1 MTEISNKL
9 RVLLNNLIK
18 NRKTLQDLAQRK
30 ILDGGNRLKQNIV
43 IDFSSPNIAKP
54 FHYGHLKS
62 TILGNFLA
70 NINKFVG
77 NHVTKLNFIGDWGT
91 QYGLLDLELGDQI
104 DDSATELSLRFLL
117 DVYIRANERAKVDGN
132 FYEEAKRRFS
142 LIEADP
148 KHLKR
153 WLQIRDLSV
162 SELKRSYKKL
172 GVEFDAYEFESEYVK
187 ESIEL
192 VKRIQGEDFIREQD
206 GALVAQIQK
215 NNKIL
220 DIPILKSDGSSLY
233 ITRDVAAAI
242 DRMDKF
248 KFDQLLYVA
257 GANQEKHFH
266 CLKEIVRKL
275 GHDWHDRLMHVKM
288 GKVIGLSSRSG
299 GSEQLLSDIID
310 EATNQFIDITRQV
323 PTTKVKDETEI
334 EDVALHLALSALFVF
349 DMRNARTRNYNFEW
363 NSVMSPSER
372 SGINLQTTFARLSS
386 LLQKAS
392 DEGLK
397 SCEHSEELELDAI
410 CCIEALNLVEELDEF
425 PNELYDSY
433 LKLDSKPLVDYA
445 LKLCKAINRARRSE
459 NLRVL
464 GGSNERFARTRLTL
478 FENSF
483 SQLKLMIELI
493 GLKPLHRV

>member
-1 MTEISNKL
+1 MTEISYKL

-18 NRKTLQDLAQRK
+18 NRKTIQNLAQRK
-30 ILDGGNRLKQNIV
+30 ILDGGNRLGQNIV

-62 TILGNFLA
+62 TILGNFLS
-70 NINKFVG
+70 NLNKFVG

-91 QYGLLDLELGDQI
+91 QYGLLSLELDDQVDVSTI
-104 DDSATELSLRFLL
+104 ESPLKFLL
-117 DVYIRANERAKVDGN
+117 DVYVRANHRAKVDED

-142 LIEADP
+142 SMETDSQYF
-148 KHLKR
+148 KR
-153 WLQIRDLSV
+153 WLQIRDLSIL
-162 SELKRSYKKL
+162 ELKRSYEKL
-172 GVEFDAYEFESEYVK
+172 GVEFDTYEFESQYAK
-187 ESIEL
+187 ESVEL
-192 VKRIQGEDFIREQD
+192 IKRMRGERFIQEQD

-215 NNKIL
+215 NNRML

-242 DRMDKF
+242 DRMKRYNY
-248 KFDQLLYVA
+248 DQLLYVS

-266 CLKEIVRKL
+266 CLKEIVKKL
-275 GHDWHDRLMHVKM
+275 GHDWHDRLLHVKM
-288 GKVIGLSSRSG
+288 GKVIGLSSRL
-299 GSEQLLSDIID
+299 GSDQLLSNIID
-310 EATNQFIDITRQV
+310 DATKQFIDITRQT
-323 PTTKVKDETEI
+323 PTTKVKDEEEI
-334 EDVALHLALSALFVF
+334 EDVALQLALSALFVS

-363 NSVMSPSER
+363 NSVMSPGER

-386 LLQKAS
+386 LLQKAF
-392 DEGLK
+392 DVGLK
-397 SCEHSEELELDAI
+397 SYEHSEELELDAI
-410 CCIEALNLVEELDEF
+410 CCSEAMSLVEQLDEF
-425 PNELYDSY
+425 PNELYNSY

-464 GGSNERFARTRLTL
+464 GDLDQRFARTRLTL

-483 SQLKLMIELI
+483 SQLKLIIELI
-493 GLKPLHRV
+493 GLKPLLRV